1 LIDKSKI
8 VILMTAFNEE
18 KVIESVLSGLLK
30 HGYKN
35 IVLVDDGSNDET
47 SKVAGKF
54 NIYLLRH
61 IINRGKG
68 ASLQTGTEFIMNKDF
83 EVIVHFDADGQHN
96 PEDIENLVKPI
107 MEENFD
113 VVFGS
118 RFLGTTEN
126 IPFLRKIILKLGIFI
141 SNLLYGVHLTDVHNG
156 LRAFKRDVF
165 KKIILTEDRFA
176 YASEL
181 LQKVVENRFKFKEVP
196 VKIVYTKYS
205 VSKGQKNLN
214 ALNIFFHM
222 LKRRFFA

>member
-1 LIDKSKI
+1 MIDKSKI

-18 KVIESVLSGLLK
+18 KLIERVLSGLFK